1 MPLILYYEI
10 NGVVFLKKGFLMK
23 KQILL
28 IGVLCLG
35 ASGLHGATVD
45 EIARELSS
53 AASTFGVNA
62 LNKNV
67 STAQQNAPLITWDKA
82 FAQAKTFILENSKDL
97 LRKQD
102 PILVDA
108 MSKVEKVNMDF
119 INLIK
124 IIRNT
129 LPTAPVSKLLIISG
143 EAKKSV
149 DKLYTT
155 SFTLPGKKD
164 ASALLKSVARFI
176 ENTSKELYDMLIAR

>member
-1 MPLILYYEI
+1 
-10 NGVVFLKKGFLMK
+10 MK

-28 IGVLCLG
+28 IGALG
-35 ASGLHGATVD
+35 LGVWGLHGATVD
-45 EIARELSS
+45 EIAKELSS

-62 LNKNV
+62 FNKNV
-67 STAQQNAPLITWDKA
+67 SAAEQNAPFVTWNKA

-102 PILVDA
+102 PILLDVL
-108 MSKVEKVNMDF
+108 SKVEKVNMDF
-119 INLIK
+119 INIIK

-143 EAKKSV
+143 EAKKSI

-155 SFTLPGKKD
+155 SFTLPGKKN
-164 ASALLKSVARFI
+164 ASALLKSIARFI
-176 ENTSKELYDMLIAR
+176 ENTSKELYDMLIAT